1 MKNLLIVLAVLSAGP
16 LARADQVFIDQF
28 YDPAVN
34 GPVIREFNPD
44 GSSFIFASSGLSG
57 PNGLAFNSAG
67 SLFVANVGNN
77 TVVSF
82 DSSGNP
88 TLFSNSGLNQ
98 PEVLAF
104 DNNNDL
110 YVANAGNGNGYIERY
125 DAQGNASLFA
135 TGLYQPQGIA
145 CDNFGNV
152 YVSTWINNQTGLAI
166 LKYTPGGQVS
176 TFVTWDQPSTHFGL
190 PRGLAFYN
198 GNLYCTDGNSLD
210 RITLSGQF
218 SLYSTFNLT
227 NSIGVALDSSGNAYV
242 TDQQGGYVMKY
253 NTSHQG
259 SVFASGYNEYG
270 LTYVA
275 VAPVPE
281 PATMG
286 IIAAGVIALARKVF
300 PRRKKL

>member
-1 MKNLLIVLAVLSAGP
+1 MKNLLILLTVLSACP

-67 SLFVANVGNN
+67 NLFVANFGNN
-77 TVVSF
+77 TIESF

-88 TLFSNSGLNQ
+88 TLFSNTGLNQ

-110 YVANAGNGNGYIERY
+110 FVANAGNGNGYIEKY
-125 DAQGNASLFA
+125 DAQGNPSLFA

-145 CDNFGNV
+145 CDNNGNV
-152 YVSTWINNQTGLAI
+152 YVSTWINNETGLAI
-166 LKYTPGGQVS
+166 LKYGPGGGQPS
-176 TFVTWDQPSTHFGL
+176 TFVTWDQPNTHVGI

-198 GNLYCTDGNSLD
+198 GNLYCTDGKSLD
-210 RITLSGQF
+210 RITLSGQV
-218 SLYSTFNLT
+218 SVLSTYNLT
-227 NSIGVALDSSGNAYV
+227 NSIGVALDSLGNAFV
-242 TDQQGGYVMKY
+242 TDQ
-253 NTSHQG
+253 NTGDVTKFNPSNQG

-275 VAPVPE
+275 IVPE
-281 PATMG
+281 PATLG
-286 IIAAGVIALARKVF
+286 IFALGILVVVQGRF
-300 PRRKKL
+300 QRRK